1 MKPIQLTREQVAG
14 LRPAEMQSYDE
25 WFQEQG
31 IIPADC
37 ETIPHRKLTYTEAA
51 QVFAA
56 FYEVERRFEEEF
68 DTTYNRLCELR
79 ERVSEDDPL
88 NKELRT
94 AIDAATDLHW
104 AFGRAMGFIA
114 YLAGQREGFRL
125 GVAAVTRAASDP
137 DLATAVMGA
146 LVDDRQLD
154 RLIGQLAT
162 GTEDPEYVG

>member
-1 MKPIQLTREQVAG
+1 MKTIQVRREHVAG

-25 WFQEQG
+25 WFREQG

-56 FYEVERRFEEEF
+56 FYEVERHFEEEF
-68 DTTYNRLCELR
+68 NTVYNRLSDLR
-79 ERVSEDDPL
+79 ERLNEDHPL
-88 NKELRT
+88 NAELLD
-94 AIDAATDLHW
+94 AINAAIDLHW
-104 AFGRAMGFIA
+104 SFGRAMGFIA